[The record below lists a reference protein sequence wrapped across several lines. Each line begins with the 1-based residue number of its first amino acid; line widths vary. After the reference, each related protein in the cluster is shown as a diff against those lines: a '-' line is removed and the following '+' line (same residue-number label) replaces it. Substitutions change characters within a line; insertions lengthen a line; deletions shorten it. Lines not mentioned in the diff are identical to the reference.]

1 MQDNR
6 YASDG
11 NGNLIRITK
20 ENADGSFEFIA
31 RLENGEGQERLDLGV
46 DSNGNILGLKLSRM
60 VIR

>member
-1 MQDNR
+1 MPEKR

-11 NGNLIRITK
+11 NGNLIRIT
-20 ENADGSFEFIA
+20 EETADGSFEFIA
-31 RLENGEGQERLDLGV
+31 RLENSEGQDRLDLGV